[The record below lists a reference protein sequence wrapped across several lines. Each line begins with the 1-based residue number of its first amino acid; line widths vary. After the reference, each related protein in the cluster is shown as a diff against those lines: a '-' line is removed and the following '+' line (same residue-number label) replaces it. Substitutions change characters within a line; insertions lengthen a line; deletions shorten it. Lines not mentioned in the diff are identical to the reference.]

1 MSCSSLSV
9 LSKIAMIIS
18 GFTTNGTIYKNNV
31 GAIGAIQLATTN
43 PNTGATMYSVLSHPL
58 YSNCFERSTP
68 LMFEDL
74 RTKWVP
80 SVPLQKWP
88 KEDLADE
95 LVECKNSF
103 RVLKRKHIVQSR
115 KLYSTKKML
124 STRINAQ
131 KALRTTPPPEKK
143 IPVRPTQKLTVAVAK
158 AYVAPPKTV
167 IYKEPEK
174 RLDPLR
180 HNLVVPITRS
190 SPITFRSRSP
200 RRHRR
205 HRSRRHRSRRH
216 RRHRRHRHHRH
227 RHRHYRHSILR
238 PIKRTVRR
246 IHRKI
251 KG

>member
-1 MSCSSLSV
+1 MSCSSLSI
-9 LSKIAMIIS
+9 LSKIAMVIS
-18 GFTTNGTIYKNNV
+18 GFTTNGTIFKNNV

-80 SVPLQKWP
+80 SVPLQQWP

-103 RVLKRKHIVQSR
+103 RVLKRKHVVQSR
-115 KLYSTKKML
+115 KLYTTKKML
-124 STRINAQ
+124 LDRINA
-131 KALRTTPPPEKK
+131 KKVLRTTPAPEKK

-190 SPITFRSRSP
+190 SPITFSRPRRYRSRHRHRRSRHR

-205 HRSRRHRSRRH
+205 
-216 RRHRRHRHHRH
+216 RH

-238 PIKRTVRR
+238 PIKKSLRKV
-246 IHRKI
+246 HRKI